1 MIITAISITE
11 RARRYIAKMP
21 KAISGQHGHSTMFS
35 VACVLTQG
43 FDLNMGD
50 ARMLLEEYNATL
62 TEPFSQKE
70 LEHKLQCAAKK
81 QSTKGRGYLLNPSD
95 KPIRVR
101 ITPKKPADTPLQ
113 IIYKITLGTRG
124 TGSSYSAT
132 KKHSLTKHNITTGES
147 NTPVPLVPR
156 MVNAKKSPTGEMEM
170 GVPPVPKA
178 QESEKVAL
186 PTLSTTGV
194 LSIPFN
200 TPIRY
205 RYWLKGTSFEQTAGQ
220 ILSLEKIRESLV

>member
-62 TEPFSQKE
+62 TEPFSQRE
-70 LEHKLQCAAKK
+70 LEHKLQGAAKK
-81 QSTKGRGYLLNPSD
+81 GSAKGKGYLLNPSD

-101 ITPKKPADTPLQ
+101 ITPKKPANTPPR
-113 IIYKITLGTRG
+113 IIHRNVWGTGG

-132 KKHSLTKHNITTGES
+132 KKNTLINHGITAGES
-147 NTPVPLVPR
+147 NTPVPPVREEPHWRGGNGRPPR
-156 MVNAKKSPTGEMEM
+156 PQGS
-170 GVPPVPKA
+170 GVRGRCSANDFDYWRAAYSVQRANP
-178 QESEKVAL
+178 L
-186 PTLSTTGV
+186 P
-194 LSIPFN
+194 
-200 TPIRY
+200 
-205 RYWLKGTSFEQTAGQ
+205 
-220 ILSLEKIRESLV
+220 ILA